1 MPKGYW
7 IGRVD
12 VNDAEG
18 YKPYAMA
25 NNAIFKKFGAR
36 LLVRGGSFEPVE
48 GASRKRNVVIE
59 FPDYATAMACYRSP
73 EYQEN
78 MKIRQAHAVSD
89 LIIIEGYDGPQP

>member
-48 GASRKRNVVIE
+48 GSSSSASRRPASHQVESSIVTGKVAE
-59 FPDYATAMACYRSP
+59 GMGFEPT
-73 EYQEN
+73 
-78 MKIRQAHAVSD
+78 IR
-89 LIIIEGYDGPQP
+89 G